1 MISKLLV
8 VAGAGCYPRLV
19 VEGAKRAGVG
29 CVDVVAIKGST
40 DRATVRAA
48 DRSFAF
54 AIGKVA
60 SCINW
65 IGEQSYDGVILAGQV
80 NPLSLFR
87 CRFESQVRE
96 WLNELPVKNAHTV
109 FGKIIFELE
118 KRGVKVLPASSY
130 MEDNLPG
137 VGVLTERGFTELE
150 NSDLKRAVE
159 VADDVGRHDVGQS
172 VLVKS
177 GMVLA
182 VEAFEGTNA
191 AIRRAGRL
199 GKGSLL
205 FKAARDGHD
214 MRFDIPVVGIQTLKN
229 MRKAGVTALA
239 FQANRLIMLDRE
251 KVIAFANR
259 HSIAIAGID
268 SGLTGAPVRL

>member
-1 MISKLLV
+1 M
-8 VAGAGCYPRLV
+8 
-19 VEGAKRAGVG
+19 EGAKRAGIG
-29 CVDVVAIKGST
+29 CVDVVAIKDST

-150 NSDLKRAVE
+150 NSDLKRAIE

-268 SGLTGAPVRL
+268 SGLTGAPVRP